1 MAGHSKYKN
10 IIHRKKSQGKKKSK
24 LFTRVVKDIIIAA
37 KVDIPDP
44 NFNSKLRNAV
54 IVAKQSNVSKDKI
67 DKALNSIK
75 LKTNDLN
82 CQKVMYEG
90 YGPGRI
96 AIIIETYT
104 NNKNRTTADIR
115 AVLHKYGGCLL
126 SKGSVRHMFK
136 KIVLM
141 TYKTTNIDKNRFIN
155 TAIDLEIDDYT
166 ENNTTIDIILSF
178 QKHCKISKTL
188 EQNFGTPAITV
199 VKWLAG
205 QFTKIDQ
212 ATSQQFSKFL
222 DKLNNL
228 NNTLVISSNYKIM
241 NI

>member
-10 IIHRKKSQGKKKSK
+10 IIHRKRSQSRKKSK
-24 LFTRVVKDIIIAA
+24 LFARAVKDITIAVR
-37 KVDIPDP
+37 VDIADP

-54 IVAKQSNVSKDKI
+54 TTAKQFNVSKDKI

-75 LKTNDLN
+75 LKINDSN

-96 AIIIETYT
+96 AMIIETST

-115 AVLHKYGGCLL
+115 AVFHKHGGCLV

-136 KIVLM
+136 KVVSI
-141 TYKTTNIDKNRFIN
+141 TYNTTNIDKSRLLN
-155 TAIDLEIDDYT
+155 TAINLEIDDYT
-166 ENNTTIDIILSF
+166 ENSTTIDIILSF
-178 QKHCKISKTL
+178 QKHYKISKIL
-188 EQNFGTPAITV
+188 EQNFGTPAIIA
-199 VKWLAG
+199 VKWLAD
-205 QFTKIDQ
+205 QFTNIDK
-212 ATSQQFSKFL
+212 ATSQQFLKFL
-222 DKLNNL
+222 DNLNNL
-228 NNTLVISSNYKIM
+228 NNNLVISSNYKIM